1 MRVAGCTSLVTGAS
15 AGIGAATARRLAAA
29 GSRVVVHGRDEARTR
44 AVADEVG
51 GTPVVADL
59 LDGTRLLDELAAR
72 VPAPVDLLVA
82 NAGRGWSGPLTAMGP
97 DEIAELVAVDLTASL
112 QLTRALLPAMI
123 RRGSGHVVIVSSIA
137 GRAGVAG
144 EAVYAATK
152 AGLDAFA
159 ESLRMELRGSGVGIS
174 VVVPAAVDTGFFVA
188 RGRDYDRRRPRPV
201 SPDLVA
207 RRIVDAVERN
217 RAETWVP
224 RWTRVV
230 PVVRA
235 VAPGPFRALSSRF
248 GEQVAPEP
256 APERTAEAG

>member
-15 AGIGAATARRLAAA
+15 GGIGAATARRLAAA
-29 GSRVVVHGRDEARTR
+29 GSRVVVHGRDAARTA

-51 GTPVVADL
+51 GTPVIADL
-59 LDGTRLLDELAAR
+59 LLGTHLLDVLAAR
-72 VPAPVDLLVA
+72 VPTPIDLLVA
-82 NAGRGWSGPLTAMGP
+82 NAGRGWSGPFTTMEP
-97 DEIAELVAVDLTASL
+97 DEIAELVAVDLTAAV
-112 QLTRALLPAMI
+112 QLTRALLPGMVE
-123 RRGSGHVVIVSSIA
+123 RRRGHVVFVSSIA

-159 ESLRMELRGSGVGIS
+159 DSLRMELRGSGVGVG
-174 VVVPAAVDTGFFVA
+174 VVVPAAVDTGFFAA
-188 RGRDYDRRRPRPV
+188 RGRGYDRRRPRPV
-201 SPDLVA
+201 PADLVA
-207 RRIVDAVERN
+207 RRIVEAVEHD

-235 VAPGPFRALSSRF
+235 VAPGPFRALSARF
-248 GEQVAPEP
+248 GEQVAPE
-256 APERTAEAG
+256 RTAGLG